1 MSILEITLSI
11 GIGIFLAAAAM
22 TQISFQAQTITAH
35 RDVEYYASEVP
46 RTISALQNISRGAH
60 TYRIGTNANTGVNI
74 PGGLWAATATGA
86 RTSGNALAITS
97 RVGDRGRMES
107 YIWLQDK
114 TQTGSTI
121 EGDFIVD
128 PAAQGGGRSFQE
140 NRFDLL
146 VSTRV
151 IADAG
156 GIPPFPAGWALNRNI
171 AGIQFDIIPD
181 SGGAVLMTVL
191 KRMRNDAGV
200 AIAFQTILERR

>member
-1 MSILEITLSI
+1 M
-11 GIGIFLAAAAM
+11 
-22 TQISFQAQTITAH
+22 
-35 RDVEYYASEVP
+35 EYYASEVP